1 MTYRE
6 ALAAGYRDA
15 DARMYRGYVSR
26 KIDIMAQEVQ
36 IAGGSRKG
44 ELYVE
49 LPNPRSTYYGL
60 LRQYLY
66 KPEK

>member
-6 ALAAGYRDA
+6 ALAAGYRNSDT
-15 DARMYRGYVSR
+15 RMYRGYVSR
-26 KIDIMAQEVQ
+26 KIDPMEQEVQ
-36 IAGGSRKG
+36 VAGGNRNG

-49 LPNPRSTYYGL
+49 LPNPWSTYYGV

-66 KPEK
+66 KPAK

>member
-6 ALAAGYRDA
+6 ALAAGYRDS

-26 KIDIMAQEVQ
+26 KIDPMEQEVQ
-36 IAGGSRKG
+36 VAGGNRKG

-49 LPNPRSTYYGL
+49 LPNRRSSYYGK

-66 KPEK
+66 KPGK

>member
-6 ALAAGYRDA
+6 ALAAGYRDS
-15 DARMYRGYVSR
+15 DVRMHRGYISR
-26 KIDIMAQEVQ
+26 KINPMEQEVQ
-36 IAGGSRKG
+36 TAGGNRKG

-49 LPNPRSTYYGL
+49 LPNPWSTYFGV

-66 KPEK
+66 RPEK